1 MEDSGKIPEKPEA
14 EIGEKERAFMAER
27 IAEESGAFQCGTVDT
42 DQIRFLQEVRG
53 MCEVNTCRQYGK
65 TWVCPPAVGTL
76 EECSERIRHYG
87 KMIVFSVKYDL
98 EDSFDYEGMQAGMAH
113 FKEVCRRIDARM
125 QEEGKTEG
133 KKKDYM
139 ILSNEGCDLCKECT
153 YPDAPCR
160 FPERAHGSLEGY
172 GIMVSELAG
181 QAGIRYINGSNT
193 VTYFGG
199 LLIP

>member
-1 MEDSGKIPEKPEA
+1 MKQI
-14 EIGEKERAFMAER
+14 M
-27 IAEESGAFQCGTVDT
+27 EESGVFQYGTVDT
-42 DQIRFLQEVRG
+42 DQIRFLQEVRE

-65 TWVCPPAVGTL
+65 TWVCPPGVGTL
-76 EECSERIRHYG
+76 EECRDRIRSYR

-98 EDSFDYEGMQAGMAH
+98 EDSFDYEGMQAGMAQ
-113 FKEVCRRIDARM
+113 FREVCRRIDARM
-125 QEEGKTEG
+125 QEKRKTEG
-133 KKKDYM
+133 KERDYM
-139 ILSNEGCDLCKECT
+139 ILSNEGCDLCGECT

-181 QAGIRYINGSNT
+181 QAGIRYINGTNT